1 MIIFKYSV
9 TFFLLSGIILF
20 SQEKNL
26 SNMFR
31 LAKSFEQSG
40 QYEEAKTIYKNIYN
54 QQPWNHSYLE
64 ALNNIYIQLKEYDES
79 IDLISGNIKLNP
91 ENIGLYGILGSTY
104 YTKGDTLK
112 AFQTWEDGLSLTHN
126 SISSYRIIVNYA
138 LENRAFK
145 KAIEYLKRGKELT
158 DNTDIFSLDL
168 ARIYAMTMS
177 FEKAAIE
184 YCEIIRNDPN
194 KTPMVIGN
202 MISFLSRPNA
212 LLETIAAVRSFNETN
227 NITEINRVLIQL
239 HQLNNDYGSAFEY
252 VVKLESQTKSNGSEL
267 YRFAQEALRQNKFDI
282 AARAFNKVIEEYPK
296 SPLVPQSQIGYA
308 RTFEQTLNSKRD
320 SVIENWKPLYKT
332 KVVFADDYKKAIDL
346 YQQIIN
352 KYPGIEI
359 KSESVLRI
367 AEIYFKKLNEL
378 DTASHFY
385 NNILSTNGISQFH
398 YEAKLRLAEINAIK
412 GDLVYAENLLLDV
425 SKNRKLPEYINSQ
438 INLLLGKIYFWEGNF
453 ESASE
458 KLLNVTQNL
467 SDDNAND
474 ALQLLALIK
483 TLKTDSLTLAEYSKA
498 DFMIYKK
505 NFSGA
510 AELLNELRVKKNPI
524 VSEFS
529 AFKYA
534 QVLIAEEQ
542 YTAAIKTLSSI
553 IEESS
558 LQMFNAEM
566 QYLLGEIKFFAL
578 KDYDGAL
585 AAYRNILENYSNS
598 LYFDKSRQKIEYI
611 NQYKNRP
618 I

>member
-1 MIIFKYSV
+1 MRIFKHSV

-64 ALNNIYIQLKEYDES
+64 ALNNIFIQLKEYDES

-126 SISSYRIIVNYA
+126 SVSSYRIIVNYA

-212 LLETIAAVRSFNETN
+212 LLETISAVRSFNETN

-267 YRFAQEALRQNKFDI
+267 YRFAQDALRQNKFDI
-282 AARAFNKVIEEYPK
+282 AARAFNKVIEEYPQ
-296 SPLVPQSQIGYA
+296 SPLIPQSQIGYA

-320 SVIENWKPLYKT
+320 SLIENWKPIGKT
-332 KVVFADDYKKAIDL
+332 TVVFVDDYKKAIDL

-378 DTASHFY
+378 DTASQFY
-385 NNILSTNGISQFH
+385 NNILSTNAISQFH
-398 YEAKLRLAEINAIK
+398 FEAKLRLAEINAIK
-412 GDLVYAENLLLDV
+412 GDLVYAENLLLDI

-438 INLLLGKIYFWEGNF
+438 INLLLGKVYFWEGNF
-453 ESASE
+453 DSASE
-458 KLLNVTQNL
+458 KLSNVTQNL

-483 TLKTDSLTLAEYSKA
+483 TLKSDSLTLAEYSKA

-598 LYFDKSRQKIEYI
+598 LYFDKSRQKIDYI
-611 NQYKNRP
+611 NEYKNRP

>member
-1 MIIFKYSV
+1 MRIFKYSV
-9 TFFLLSGIILF
+9 VFFLLSGIIF
-20 SQEKNL
+20 FAQEKNL

-40 QYEEAKTIYKNIYN
+40 QYEEAKTIYKNIYS

-79 IDLISGNIKLNP
+79 IDLISADIKKNP
-91 ENIGLYGILGSTY
+91 ENISLYGMLGSTY

-112 AFQTWEDGLSLTHN
+112 AFQTWEDGISLTHN
-126 SISSYRIIVNYA
+126 SVSSHRVIINYA
-138 LENRAFK
+138 LENRAFN

-158 DNTDIFSLDL
+158 QNTDIFSLDL
-168 ARIYAMTMS
+168 ARIYSITMN
-177 FEKAAIE
+177 FEKAAVE
-184 YCEIIRNDPN
+184 YCEIIKDDPT

-212 LLETIAAVRSFNETN
+212 LQETIAAVRSFNESN

-239 HQLNNDYGSAFEY
+239 YQLNNDYGSAYEY
-252 VVKLESQTKSNGSEL
+252 VVKLESQTNSNGSEL

-282 AARAFNKVIEEYPK
+282 AAKAFNRVVEEYPK
-296 SPLVPQSQIGYA
+296 SPLIPQSQIGYA
-308 RTFEQTLNSKRD
+308 KTFEQALNSKRD
-320 SVIENWKPLYKT
+320 SLIENWKPISKT
-332 KVVFADDYKKAIDL
+332 TVVFVDDYKKVIDL
-346 YQQIIN
+346 YQQIN
-352 KYPGIEI
+352 EQYHGIEV
-359 KSESVLRI
+359 KSETVLRI

-378 DTASHFY
+378 DTASQLY
-385 NNILSTNGISQFH
+385 NNILSSNAIPQFH
-398 YEAKLRLAEINAIK
+398 YEAKLRLAEIKVLK
-412 GDLVYAENLLLDV
+412 GDLVDAENLLLDV
-425 SKNRKLPEYINSQ
+425 SMNRKLPEQISSH

-453 ESASE
+453 GSASE
-458 KLLNVTQNL
+458 KLSNVAQNL

-483 TLKTDSLTLAEYSKA
+483 TLKSDSLTLAEYSKA

-505 NFSGA
+505 NFSNA
-510 AELLNELRVKKNPI
+510 AELLNDLKENKNPI
-524 VSEFS
+524 ISEFS

-534 QVLIAEEQ
+534 QVLIAGEQ
-542 YTAAIKTLSSI
+542 YTAAIKTLSGI
-553 IEESS
+553 MEESS
-558 LQMFNAEM
+558 LQMFNPEI

-585 AAYRNILENYSNS
+585 SAYRNILENYSNS
-598 LYFDKSRQKIEYI
+598 LYFDRARQKIEYI
-611 NQYKNRP
+611 NEYKNRP

>member
-1 MIIFKYSV
+1 MRIFKYSV

-64 ALNNIYIQLKEYDES
+64 ALNNIYIQLKEYDEA

-91 ENIGLYGILGSTY
+91 DNIGLYGILGSTY

-126 SISSYRIIVNYA
+126 SVSSYRIIVNYA

-184 YCEIIRNDPN
+184 YCEIIKNDPN

-282 AARAFNKVIEEYPK
+282 ASKAFNKVIEEYPK

-320 SVIENWKPLYKT
+320 SVIENWKPIYKT
-332 KVVFADDYKKAIDL
+332 KVVFVDDYKKAIDL

-438 INLLLGKIYFWEGNF
+438 INLLLGKVYFWEGNF

-458 KLLNVTQNL
+458 KLSNVTQNL

-474 ALQLLALIK
+474 ALQLLALIRI
-483 TLKTDSLTLAEYSKA
+483 LKSDSLTLAEYSKA

-585 AAYRNILENYSNS
+585 AEYRKILENYSNS